1 MKRLFISQPMR
12 GKTVEEIYEER
23 EKAVK
28 QALDLCDELVVVIN
42 TVFEEDP
49 PKNTKH
55 NVLYFLG
62 RSLEL
67 LATADIAYFA
77 EGWQEAKGCM
87 IEHECC
93 VKYGIKI
100 IGE

>member
-1 MKRLFISQPMR
+1 MKRLFISQPMG
-12 GKTVEEIYEER
+12 GKTVEKIYEER
-23 EKAVK
+23 EKAIK

-49 PKNTKH
+49 PKNVK
-55 NVLYFLG
+55 NSALYFLG

-77 EGWQEAKGCM
+77 EEWQEARGCL

>member
-12 GKTVEEIYEER
+12 GKTLEKIYEER
-23 EKAVK
+23 GKAIK
-28 QALDLCDELVVVIN
+28 QAADLCDELVVAID
-42 TVFEEDP
+42 TVFVEDH
-49 PKNTKH
+49 PKNVK
-55 NVLYFLG
+55 NSGLYFLG

-77 EGWQEAKGCM
+77 EGLQEARGCL

-93 VKYGIKI
+93 IKYGIKI

>member
-49 PKNTKH
+49 PKNIK
-55 NVLYFLG
+55 NSGLYFLG

-77 EGWQEAKGCM
+77 DGWNEARGCL

>member
-12 GKTVEEIYEER
+12 GKTLEKIYEEKG
-23 EKAVK
+23 KAVK
-28 QALDLCDELVVVIN
+28 QAVDICEEPVMVIN
-42 TVFEEDP
+42 TVFVEDP
-49 PKNTKH
+49 PKNVK
-55 NVLYFLG
+55 NSGLYFLG

-77 EGWQEAKGCM
+77 EGWQEARGCL

-93 VKYGIKI
+93 IKYGIKI